1 MGEEIIHGSRGKT
14 AGFLAISLA
23 FVAIGGWMVSRDPG
37 DWRAIGCLVF
47 FGLGAVVF
55 LVQLAAPPTLLL
67 SAQGFTYKGLFGRGF
82 DVAWDDIESFHIWQN
97 PFAKQRML
105 AWTYRPGRGK
115 ATGLA
120 GVSRQL
126 GADGAVPGLWT
137 ISLERL
143 LDMMTQRLS
152 AGRP

>member
-14 AGFLAISLA
+14 AGFLAVSLA
-23 FVAIGGWMVSRDPG
+23 FVVIGGWMVSRDPA

-55 LVQLAAPPTLLL
+55 LVQLVAPPTLTL
-67 SAQGFTYKGLFGRGF
+67 APHGFAYKGMFGRGF
-82 DVAWDDIESFHIWQN
+82 DVAWDDVESFHIWQN
-97 PFAKQRML
+97 PFARQRML

-115 ATGLA
+115 TSGMA

-137 ISLERL
+137 ISPERL
-143 LDMMTQRLS
+143 RDLMNQRLS
-152 AGRP
+152 VARP